1 MGQIFAYARVSTD
14 AQDLD
19 PQTDELRK
27 DGFDVLVVEKASGAS
42 RTRPE
47 LARLVREMKA
57 GDVLKVVR
65 IDPLARSVSH
75 LLEVIETL
83 EKKGAHFRSL
93 RDPIDTTTPQGMFS
107 LQVLGAVAQL
117 ERALIADRSKA
128 GLASAR
134 ARGRVGGN
142 PGVRAGD
149 PAAIAKI
156 VRSMDETYVTR
167 LIDSMETFMP
177 TVRKM
182 RPAKPWP
189 AVAAAVTQATST
201 AWTVKRLRKSV
212 RRLVAEGLVD
222 SKIMDRSPLPR
233 RRRSD
238 ELAVLVQAIALS
250 DPGKSLRAIGGQLET
265 MKLKTPAGNTTW
277 SATSVSNLL
286 HKLPRAPAG

>member
-27 DGFDVLVVEKASGAS
+27 DGFDVLVVEKAAGAS

-57 GDVLKVVR
+57 GDILKVVR
-65 IDPLARSVSH
+65 IDRLARSVSH

-107 LQVLGAVAQL
+107 LQVPGAVAQL

-134 ARGRVGGN
+134 ARGRVG
-142 PGVRAGD
+142 
-149 PAAIAKI
+149 
-156 VRSMDETYVTR
+156 
-167 LIDSMETFMP
+167 
-177 TVRKM
+177 
-182 RPAKPWP
+182 
-189 AVAAAVTQATST
+189 
-201 AWTVKRLRKSV
+201 
-212 RRLVAEGLVD
+212 
-222 SKIMDRSPLPR
+222 
-233 RRRSD
+233 
-238 ELAVLVQAIALS
+238 
-250 DPGKSLRAIGGQLET
+250 
-265 MKLKTPAGNTTW
+265 
-277 SATSVSNLL
+277 
-286 HKLPRAPAG
+286 